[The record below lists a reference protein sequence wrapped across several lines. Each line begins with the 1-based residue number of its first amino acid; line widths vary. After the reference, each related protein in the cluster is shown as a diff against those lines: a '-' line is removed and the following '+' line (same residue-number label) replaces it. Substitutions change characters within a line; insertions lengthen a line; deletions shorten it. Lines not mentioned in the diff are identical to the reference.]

1 MAASL
6 DSLIKQLSAQ
16 TYTPLTEEQMKQQA
30 QSRYQSLYDQKRL
43 DARQTYETQDA
54 ALARQLADEQAEYES
69 QRQQSAQSYR
79 QQEAQAGRQALSRGM
94 QRSSY
99 TGATQ
104 ANIRLAGE
112 SARQQLTD
120 QQSRREQAI
129 GDQRTALTGQ
139 LSRQLAQLDQSQRAD
154 ELSYLDQLSDREY
167 TRLTDSRKAQNDLSL
182 KLYEYQHQ
190 LDQEAVQA
198 SRWRKEFEAK
208 YSKGK

>member
-6 DSLIKQLSAQ
+6 DSLMKQLSAQ
-16 TYTPLTEEQMKQQA
+16 TYTPLTEEQMKKQA

-43 DARQTYETQDA
+43 DARQTYEAQDA
-54 ALARQLADEQAEYES
+54 ALARQLAREQADYES
-69 QRQQSAQSYR
+69 QRRQSAQSYR
-79 QQEAQAGRQALSRGM
+79 QQEAQADRQALSRGM

-99 TGATQ
+99 TGATL

-120 QQSRREQAI
+120 QQSRREQDI
-129 GDQRTALTGQ
+129 GDQRAALSGQ
-139 LSRQLAQLDQSQRAD
+139 LSRQLAQLDQSQRSD

-167 TRLTDSRKAQNDLSL
+167 TRQTDSRKTQNDLTL

-190 LDQEAVQA
+190 LDQEAAQA
-198 SRWRKEFEAK
+198 SRWHREFEAK
-208 YSKGK
+208 YSKRR